1 MLTLNLVASTLGA
14 RDSLTM
20 DSSEVQPADAPASP
34 TTAGAKVSR
43 GVIVIASVAV
53 VWYLVLL
60 GLALFTAN
68 PVQLNVQQILDSGWV
83 VLATVDKDGVVYER
97 KTVQGLLPEGP
108 LKLSD
113 KCRYTDREIILPLV
127 REFGDYRITPTHL
140 PNGDRLVYPATPD
153 ALRQLEEILSPPPKP
168 AAQRQ

>member
-1 MLTLNLVASTLGA
+1 MLNLNLVASTLGA

-20 DSSEVQPADAPASP
+20 DSSEAQPVESPASSA
-34 TTAGAKVSR
+34 TTDLKLSR
-43 GVIVIASVAV
+43 GLIVIASVAV

-60 GLALFTAN
+60 SLALFTAN
-68 PVQLNVQQILDSGWV
+68 PVQLNVQQILDSGWI
-83 VLATVDKDGVVYER
+83 VLATVDENGVVHER

-127 REFGDYRITPTHL
+127 REFGDYHITPTHL
-140 PNGDRLVYPATPD
+140 PNGDRLVYPATPA
-153 ALRQLEEILSPPPKP
+153 ALRQLDEILSPPPQP
-168 AAQRQ
+168 AAKK

>member
-1 MLTLNLVASTLGA
+1 
-14 RDSLTM
+14 M
-20 DSSEVQPADAPASP
+20 DSSEAQSADSP
-34 TTAGAKVSR
+34 TSAATAGLKLSR
-43 GVIVIASVAV
+43 GVIAIANVAV

-60 GLALFTAN
+60 SLALFTAN
-68 PVQLNVQQILDSGWV
+68 PVQLNVQQVLDSGWII
-83 VLATVDKDGVVYER
+83 LATVDENGVVHER

-140 PNGDRLVYPATPD
+140 PNGDRLVYPATED
-153 ALRQLEEILSPPPKP
+153 ALKQLSAILNPPREP
-168 AAQRQ
+168 ARRK